1 MSITSI
7 CVTCGTQYPPSPAPP
22 ASCLICEDERQY
34 VGHSGQQ
41 WTTLPDMRQTHTADI
56 RQVEPNLTGIGT
68 TPTFAIG
75 QRALLIQSPGGNVLW
90 DCIALLND
98 DIIDRVNALGG
109 INAIAISHAHYYG
122 TMIEW
127 AHTFDVPIY
136 IHADDCE
143 WVMRPDPVVRYWDGE
158 THALHDDITLIRCG
172 GHFDGGQ
179 VLHWPAGAGGRG
191 VLLAGDIVMVTAD
204 RRYVSFMYSFPNYIP
219 LNAAAV
225 HKITAALN
233 PFAYDRIYSA
243 WYGKVLAENAQA
255 GVAYSAKRYLEAIA
269 D

>member
-41 WTTLPDMRQTHTADI
+41 WTTLPEMCQTHTADI
-56 RQVEPNLTGIGT
+56 REVEPNLTGIGT

-109 INAIAISHAHYYG
+109 I
-122 TMIEW
+122 
-127 AHTFDVPIY
+127 
-136 IHADDCE
+136 
-143 WVMRPDPVVRYWDGE
+143 
-158 THALHDDITLIRCG
+158 
-172 GHFDGGQ
+172 
-179 VLHWPAGAGGRG
+179 
-191 VLLAGDIVMVTAD
+191 
-204 RRYVSFMYSFPNYIP
+204 
-219 LNAAAV
+219 
-225 HKITAALN
+225 
-233 PFAYDRIYSA
+233 
-243 WYGKVLAENAQA
+243 
-255 GVAYSAKRYLEAIA
+255 
-269 D
+269 